1 MESITKKHPT
11 LYVEDVVIGPSIEDI
26 NNVHLVDL
34 EDQQKSEIMLGT
46 ETRFVLI
53 KFHS

>member
-11 LYVEDVVIGPSIEDI
+11 LYVEDVVIDPSIEDI
-26 NNVHLVDL
+26 NNVHLVDS
-34 EDQQKSEIMLGT
+34 EDQQKLETMLGT
-46 ETRFVLI
+46 DTRFALI